1 MLTREQMHN
10 YQLHVSDHI
19 VLNDNCAA
27 FLEMGLGKTVSTL
40 DACNRLIFE
49 EVEVEK
55 VLVVATKRVTES
67 VWKQEAAKW
76 EHLKHLR
83 ISLVIGTQQ
92 QRKETLKVDADI
104 YVISRDNVQ
113 WLCAQYGGSGGPF
126 DMLVIDESS
135 GFKNHKSQRF
145 KALRLMHFKRVVELT
160 GTPSPNGLIDLWAPM
175 YLLDKGERLGRTI
188 GEYRHNFF
196 IPGQTNGHIVYNYKI
211 KKGSPEKIYS
221 AISDICISMKA
232 KDYLEMVGRT
242 NNNIIIPM
250 PDDLKKRYLQFEKDK
265 VLEIFGTGE
274 EITPAN
280 AAALNNKL
288 LQFANGAIYYDDIIN
303 NVKKKVHVEHD
314 LKLEALEE
322 IMDDANGKPVLL
334 AYTLQSDAVRIEE
347 YFAKYKPRRLNDDQD
362 IKDWNAGK
370 IQMMIMH
377 PLSGAHGLNLQDG
390 GHLIVWFGQTWSS
403 ELEQQFNSRLH
414 RQGQLN
420 HVIVHKLILQGS
432 MDEDVIKS
440 QLNKQDGEQALM
452 HAVRARVKKYLK
464 NR

>member
-1 MLTREQMHN
+1 MRLRKEQMHN
-10 YQLHVSDHI
+10 YQNHVSDHI
-19 VLNDNCAA
+19 VTHTHCAA

-40 DACNRLIFE
+40 DACNRLLFE
-49 EVEVEK
+49 EIAVDR
-55 VLVVATKRVTES
+55 VLIVATKRVAES
-67 VWKQEAAKW
+67 VWQQEADKW

-83 ISLVIGTQQ
+83 ISRVIGSPK
-92 QRKETLKVDADI
+92 QRKEALKANAHI

-113 WLCAQYGGSGGPF
+113 WLAAQYGGSKVPF
-126 DMLVIDESS
+126 EMMVIDESS

-145 KALRLMHFKRVVELT
+145 KALRLMHFDRVVELT

-188 GEYRHNFF
+188 TEYRKNFF
-196 IPGQTNGHIVYNYKI
+196 VPGQTNGHIVYNYKI
-211 KKGSPEKIYS
+211 KKGSEEKIYK

-250 PDDLKKRYLQFEKDK
+250 PDELKKRYLQFEKDK
-265 VLEIFGTGE
+265 VLEIFGTGQ

-288 LQFANGAIYYDDIIN
+288 LQFANGAVYDSE
-303 NVKKKVHVEHD
+303 KKAHVIHD
-314 LKLEALEE
+314 LKLEVLQE
-322 IMDDANGKPVLL
+322 IMEDANGKPVLL
-334 AYTLQSDAVRIEE
+334 AYTLQSDADRIEA
-347 YFAKYKPRRLNDDQD
+347 YFAKYKPKRLKDDQD
-362 IKDWNAGK
+362 VKDWNAGK
-370 IQMMIMH
+370 IPLLIMH
-377 PLSGAHGLNLQDG
+377 PASGGHGLNLQDG

-403 ELEQQFNSRLH
+403 ELEQQLNARLH
-414 RQGQLN
+414 RQGQIN
-420 HVIVHKLILQGS
+420 SVIIHKLILQGS

-440 QLNKQDGEQALM
+440 QLNKQQGEQALM
-452 HAVRARVKKYLK
+452 NAVRARVKKYLQ